1 MQQLK
6 VTAPARL
13 LEYLRDHLPLTRTKI
28 GQLLRYGSVRVNGR
42 ITTAHDH
49 PLRTGDTIDLL
60 PKKAAATVRARTHLP
75 FRIVHEDDQLIV
87 IDKPSGLLTM
97 GTDSEKE
104 RTAYY
109 QLTEYLRSQSRDG
122 HGRAFIVHRL
132 DRETSG
138 LVVFAKTVS
147 VKERLQK
154 NWGDTVKKYY
164 AVVSGTPSPRRGR
177 IESYLIEDDFKRVY
191 STDARHRGA
200 QQAITDYEVLESK
213 GGFALLK
220 VTLLTG
226 RKHQIR
232 VHLADQGH
240 PVVGDERYG
249 DGSGPLGRLGLHAYL
264 LSFVHPVTGKTMRF
278 ETDLPD
284 DF

>member
-1 MQQLK
+1 MQQFK
-6 VTAPARL
+6 VIAPARL
-13 LEYLRDHLPLTRTKI
+13 LPYLRAHLPLTRTKI
-28 GQLLRYGSVRVNGR
+28 GQLLKYGSVRVNGR
-42 ITTAHDH
+42 IVTAHDH
-49 PLRTGDTIDLL
+49 PLKAGDILDLL
-60 PKKAAATVRARTHLP
+60 PKKAAATARARTHLP
-75 FRIVHEDDQLIV
+75 FRIVYEDEQLIV

-97 GTDSEKE
+97 GTENEKE

-154 NWGDTVKKYY
+154 SWGDTVKKYY
-164 AVVSGTPSPRRGR
+164 AVVSGIPSPRRGR
-177 IESYLIEDDFKRVY
+177 IESYLTEDAFKRVY

-200 QQAITDYEVLESK
+200 QHAVTDYEVVEVK
-213 GGFALLK
+213 EGFALLK
-220 VTLLTG
+220 VTLHTG

-249 DGSGPLGRLGLHAYL
+249 DGSDPLGRLGLHAYL
-264 LSFVHPVTGKTMRF
+264 LSFVHPVTGKTLRF
-278 ETDLPD
+278 ETELPD